1 NARGTLFGF
10 SSFHSRGD
18 VFRSIYEGVAFA
30 LREGADLIQRLGTS
44 IERVRI
50 VGGGSRSDTWCQ
62 IVADNLGRDVW
73 SPRVDEGAAYGSARL
88 AAMAMGVESDSWI
101 KLDRYFM
108 PDNERKEVYDA
119 IFDIYR
125 KLYSSLKENFMVLG
139 ELQNRLVK

>member
-1 NARGTLFGF
+1 
-10 SSFHSRGD
+10 
-18 VFRSIYEGVAFA
+18 
-30 LREGADLIQRLGTS
+30 
-44 IERVRI
+44 
-50 VGGGSRSDTWCQ
+50 
-62 IVADNLGRDVW
+62 
-73 SPRVDEGAAYGSARL
+73 
-88 AAMAMGVESDSWI
+88 MAMGVESDSWI